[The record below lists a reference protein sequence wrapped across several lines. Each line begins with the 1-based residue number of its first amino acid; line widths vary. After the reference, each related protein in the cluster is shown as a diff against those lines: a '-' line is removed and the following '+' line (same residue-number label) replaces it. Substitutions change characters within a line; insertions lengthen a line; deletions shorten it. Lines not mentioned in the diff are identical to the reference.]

1 MVGKVIIVHRD
12 LPASSSGS
20 VGFRPEKSSN
30 QAAGLSINYSFP
42 CPACRELIA
51 LPPQSRLGWAGSSQ
65 FLHTAV
71 WPISFLC
78 NRYASIAEIPSSAIR
93 LSTDL
98 VIGKMYR
105 MDSILVIE
113 GDCCLENCG
122 KRHAIYTHYPS
133 DTDANSI
140 LKTFLS
146 VNPYITCLGGH
157 PAKFHRDHLGVSRLL
172 VS

>member
-1 MVGKVIIVHRD
+1 MPV
-12 LPASSSGS
+12 
-20 VGFRPEKSSN
+20 
-30 QAAGLSINYSFP
+30 NYSFP
-42 CPACRELIA
+42 CPGCRELIA
-51 LPPQSRLGWAGSSQ
+51 LPPQSRLGWAGSSR

-78 NRYASIAEIPSSAIR
+78 NRYASIAEIPSSTIR

-98 VIGKMYR
+98 RIGKMQ
-105 MDSILVIE
+105 DANTILLIE
-113 GDCCLENCG
+113 GDCSLENCG
-122 KRHAIYTHYPS
+122 KRHSIYTHYPG

-157 PAKFHRDHLGVSRLL
+157 PAKFHRDRLGVSRLL
-172 VS
+172 SS